1 MNMITKITKR
11 KIFDLFNSGIKQEEF
26 FNVVTDIYPYFGRLE
41 EIEFLERLYD
51 LENMESLDSRYPN
64 AKGDIWQH
72 TINNDDYPENWV
84 FKDERFELFIGE
96 DSKFLDFICEI
107 FHPEVRDEKKE
118 WRLFFN
124 KINELLK
131 YDNYEL
137 YSYDEISG
145 LKVFTWRLYSEKKSH
160 YIPFSI
166 RNEKQIKSKD
176 IKLSLSK
183 KFRYQILQLLKE
195 YDDTRYFTDETNWN
209 YWKQLSQIAIEELE
223 KFYIPKNF
231 KNNEYVP
238 ATDFDFFINNTSPFS
253 VLDII
258 EAFAYLLEDN
268 SLYKE
273 KVNSLFSHHKLCI
286 TLNNNGEFI
295 NTSDELFRLNSDKP
309 IKEPG
314 LEELLI
320 IAEEEYT
327 KGNYSNAVEK
337 LWDAFE
343 RLKTYYYPT
352 LDKKKSAE
360 KIINEVSFNNESIIK
375 VFEDE
380 FKVLTDIGNSFCIR
394 HHEKNRIVIKEKLH
408 FKYFYKRCFSLI
420 SVILDKL
427 A

>member
-11 KIFDLFNSGIKQEEF
+11 EIFDLFNSGIKQEEF
-26 FNVVTDIYPYFGRLE
+26 FNVVTYIYPYFGRLE

-145 LKVFTWRLYSEKKSH
+145 REVFTWRLYSEKKSH

-195 YDDTRYFTDETNWN
+195 YDETRYFTDETNWN

-253 VLDII
+253 VLDVI
-258 EAFAYLLEDN
+258 EVFCYLLEN
-268 SLYKE
+268 SKPYIE
-273 KVNSLFSHHKLCI
+273 RINTLFSHYKLTI
-286 TLNNNGEFI
+286 ALNNDGEI
-295 NTSDELFRLNSDKP
+295 VNTSDQLFKINSDKP

-314 LEELLI
+314 IEELLL
-320 IAEEEYT
+320 IAEEKYAQ
-327 KGNYSNAVEK
+327 GNYSDAVEK

-343 RLKTYYYPT
+343 RLKTYYSPSFN
-352 LDKKKSAE
+352 KKQSSE
-360 KIINEVSFNNESIIK
+360 KIVENVSKGNEGFQII
-375 VFEDE
+375 FSNE
-380 FKVLTDIGNSFCIR
+380 FKELTSIGNNFRIR
-394 HHEKNRIVIKEKLH
+394 HHEINKIDISEGIHYQYLYR
-408 FKYFYKRCFSLI
+408 RCMALI
-420 SVILDKL
+420 LTILEIL
-427 A
+427 

>member
-1 MNMITKITKR
+1 MITKITKR
-11 KIFDLFNSGIKQEEF
+11 EIFDLFNSGIKQEEF
-26 FNVVTDIYPYFGRLE
+26 FNVVTYIYPYFGRLE

-145 LKVFTWRLYSEKKSH
+145 REVFTWRLYSEKKSH

-195 YDDTRYFTDETNWN
+195 YDETRYIN
-209 YWKQLSQIAIEELE
+209 YN
-223 KFYIPKNF
+223 YN
-231 KNNEYVP
+231 
-238 ATDFDFFINNTSPFS
+238 
-253 VLDII
+253 
-258 EAFAYLLEDN
+258 
-268 SLYKE
+268 YK
-273 KVNSLFSHHKLCI
+273 C
-286 TLNNNGEFI
+286 
-295 NTSDELFRLNSDKP
+295 
-309 IKEPG
+309 
-314 LEELLI
+314 
-320 IAEEEYT
+320 
-327 KGNYSNAVEK
+327 NYN
-337 LWDAFE
+337 
-343 RLKTYYYPT
+343 
-352 LDKKKSAE
+352 
-360 KIINEVSFNNESIIK
+360 
-375 VFEDE
+375 
-380 FKVLTDIGNSFCIR
+380 
-394 HHEKNRIVIKEKLH
+394 
-408 FKYFYKRCFSLI
+408 
-420 SVILDKL
+420 
-427 A
+427 